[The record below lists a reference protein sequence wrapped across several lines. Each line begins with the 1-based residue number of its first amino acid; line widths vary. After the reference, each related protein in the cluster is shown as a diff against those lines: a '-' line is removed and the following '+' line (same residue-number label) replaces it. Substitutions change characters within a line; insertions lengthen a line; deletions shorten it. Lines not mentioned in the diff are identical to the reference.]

1 MMSLIDQ
8 FKLIKKHI
16 QYYYYFVV
24 VVVLLLYSSDLFCML
39 FLHVIILHVIFDN
52 KILNVCFCITSY
64 GRVYTTDPYHAL
76 APAAA
81 YGVGAMVRIR
91 NCLLQNISC
100 FFGDFNE
107 AMHNFLHVIMKN
119 CRCYALW

>member
-1 MMSLIDQ
+1 MMTLIDQ
-8 FKLIKKHI
+8 FKLMKNTQECYII
-16 QYYYYFVV
+16 A
-24 VVVLLLYSSDLFCML
+24 LFIW
-39 FLHVIILHVIFDN
+39 FILHVIFDN

-81 YGVGAMVRIR
+81 YGVGAMVRILT
-91 NCLLQNISC
+91 CLQQNISS

-107 AMHNFLHVIMKN
+107 AMCNFLHVIMKN
-119 CRCYALW
+119 CMCEALW